1 MQPPGTFKL
10 ASRRRRPEPSYLDPF
25 GVGHSRLQ
33 KIVDSLRDEIL
44 EAGSSL
50 RIRRIFEKPRAIY
63 RIELDVPE
71 MSYQRTTLLDG
82 EALDELLEI
91 DEVRSRI
98 AEALR

>member
-25 GVGHSRLQ
+25 GLGNSRVQ

-44 EAGSSL
+44 EEGSNV
-50 RIRRIFEKPRAIY
+50 RIRRVFEGPRAIY
-63 RIELDVPE
+63 RVELDVPE
-71 MSYQRTTLLDG
+71 WSYQRTTLLDG
-82 EALDELLEI
+82 DALDELLEI
-91 DEVRSRI
+91 DEVRNRI